1 MRESRARQT
10 PPLRIGSLAMP
21 ASEPLIHVVEDLR
34 FQSHE
39 SPPGHPERPERLAA
53 VSRALNRH
61 GADLQRMTPRE
72 ATEEEILRIHSRDH
86 YGLIEETAARAP
98 AQLDPDTYVSRR
110 SLEVAKLAAGS
121 TIDLALRVARREAS
135 YGIAAVRPPG
145 HHAEAGR
152 PMGFCLLNN
161 VAIAARALQAELGL
175 DKILILDWDVHHGN
189 GTQHSFENDP
199 SILYL
204 SMHQFPHYPGTGRF
218 DEAGSG
224 AGLGATVNLAL
235 PPGCGDEEYIGLAHR
250 VVVPVTQRFAP
261 EMILVSCGFDAH
273 HDDPLAAMNVSAR
286 GYREMTGVVARLAA
300 DLCGGRLAF
309 VLEGGYAISGL
320 EEGTSAVLEALSDPE
335 SVSLETPLAPQAS
348 TLHALVEASAAVHR
362 GRYPGIGAA

>member
-1 MRESRARQT
+1 
-10 PPLRIGSLAMP
+10 MP
-21 ASEPLIHVVEDLR
+21 SSEPLIHIVEDLR

-53 VSRALNRH
+53 VARALDRH
-61 GADLQRMTPRE
+61 AAHLHRMTPRE

-86 YGLIEETAARAP
+86 YGLIAKTAARAP
-98 AQLDPDTYVSRR
+98 AQLDPDTFVSRR

-121 TIDLALRVARREAS
+121 TVDLALRVARREAA

-152 PMGFCLLNN
+152 PMGFCLFNN
-161 VAIAARALQAELGL
+161 VAIAARALQVELGL

-224 AGLGATVNLAL
+224 AGLGATLNLAL

-250 VVVPVTQRFAP
+250 VVVPVAQRFAP

-273 HDDPLAAMNVSAR
+273 RDDPLAAMNVSAT

-300 DLCGGRLAF
+300 ELCGGRLAF
-309 VLEGGYAISGL
+309 VLEGGYSISGL
-320 EEGTSAVLEALSDPE
+320 EEGTDAVLEALCDPGP
-335 SVSLETPLAPQAS
+335 VSLAPPQASEGS
-348 TLHALVEASAAVHR
+348 TLHALVEATATVHG
-362 GRYPGIGAA
+362 GRYPDIGTA